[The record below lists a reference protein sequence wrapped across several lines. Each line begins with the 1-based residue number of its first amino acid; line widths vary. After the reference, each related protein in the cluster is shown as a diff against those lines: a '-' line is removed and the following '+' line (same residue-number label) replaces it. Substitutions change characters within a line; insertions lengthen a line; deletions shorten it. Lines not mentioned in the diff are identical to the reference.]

1 VKGWG
6 VYLYRAIDRDGNLVD
21 VFLSE
26 RQDQAAAEAF
36 FRSARTVSDII
47 PSRVTTDGHG
57 AYPGAIKTELGEGVT
72 HRTNRYL
79 NNHLEQDHRG
89 IKQRTHSM
97 CGFKSFVSAERFCRV
112 YEEVRNF
119 FRVRS
124 RRNEAVSLAWQRAL
138 HLGRMRVLMATLT
151 VA

>member
-1 VKGWG
+1 M
-6 VYLYRAIDRDGNLVD
+6 
-21 VFLSE
+21 
-26 RQDQAAAEAF
+26 
-36 FRSARTVSDII
+36 I
-47 PSRVTTDGHG
+47 PSRVTTDRHG

-124 RRNEAVSLAWQRAL
+124 RRNEAVSLAWQRTL
-138 HLGRMRVLMATLT
+138 HLGRVRVLMSTLT